1 MRKSGQYS
9 GDNRWGIPDGN
20 NRRESRWNPRW
31 ECQRNERRAFTRRP
45 KCAWDPLKI
54 DLISKWRLC
63 SRCGPT
69 FRYWKWRLGISSRRK
84 HNPIH
89 HRHNRKFLSWRSCR
103 CFTLSRSLRCFT
115 YFPLKVEFLTGHK
128 ASCSTKQTGQLWLR
142 CLRILFENS
151 KRPTWIIPRNTS
163 GVCLFSRWA

>member
-1 MRKSGQYS
+1 MPKSTSQVYTLITTTHYNYS
-9 GDNRWGIPDGN
+9 KVRMSAEWTTGFYPATQVRL
-20 NRRESRWNPRW
+20 
-31 ECQRNERRAFTRRP
+31 RP
-45 KCAWDPLKI
+45 IEDRFS
-54 DLISKWRLC
+54 SKWRLC

-128 ASCSTKQTGQLWLR
+128 ASCTTKQTGQLWLR

-151 KRPTWIIPRNTS
+151 TRPTWIIPRNTS
-163 GVCLFSRWA
+163 GVSLFSRWA